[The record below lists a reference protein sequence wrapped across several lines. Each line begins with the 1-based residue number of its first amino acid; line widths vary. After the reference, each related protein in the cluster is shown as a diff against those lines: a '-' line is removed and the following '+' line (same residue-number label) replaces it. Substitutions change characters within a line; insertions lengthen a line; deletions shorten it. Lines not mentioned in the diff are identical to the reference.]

1 MNQNQ
6 RSVKRKPCDGKS
18 SVEFKPADSQMSY
31 QFKLRDFSS
40 GGMGILVGKNSQ
52 SLNFL
57 NVGDVLDMKY
67 YANDELATEASLF
80 KTKISHIS
88 APEQVRHQNH
98 VVIGLQII
106 D

>member
-6 RSVKRKPCDGKS
+6 RSVKREPCDGKS
-18 SVEFKPADSQMSY
+18 SVEFKPAKSQISY

-67 YANDELATEASLF
+67 YSNEIAAEASFL

-98 VVIGLQII
+98 VVIGLQIL